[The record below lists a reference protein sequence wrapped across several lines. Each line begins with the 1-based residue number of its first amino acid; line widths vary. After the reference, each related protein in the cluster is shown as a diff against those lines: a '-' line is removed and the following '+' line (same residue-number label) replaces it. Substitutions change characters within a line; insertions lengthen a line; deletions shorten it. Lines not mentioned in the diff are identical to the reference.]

1 MLHIRLLQILLRRLK
16 KILSGLQVS
25 EILVGSAPGCLLDN
39 DPLTLL
45 VDHLELL
52 SEVSALLLVHLVEV
66 DLGGVRHEYLH
77 VVLLLNQGLYY
88 AVLFLL
94 HLLRLSSLELV
105 LLLLLE
111 IPMGRRRGRR
121 GLVLDDDI
129 VSTCLDRRAH
139 LLLLIDVCDDG

>member
-1 MLHIRLLQILLRRLK
+1 MLHIRFLQILLSRLK
-16 KILSGLQVS
+16 KILSGLQVA
-25 EILVGSAPGCLLDN
+25 EILVGSTPGCLLDY

-52 SEVSALLLVHLVEV
+52 SEVSALLLVELVEV
-66 DLGGVRHEYLH
+66 DLRGIRHEYLH
-77 VVLLLNQGLYY
+77 VVLLLHKGLHY
-88 AVLFLL
+88 AVLFLP

-105 LLLLLE
+105 LLLE

-129 VSTCLDRRAH
+129 VPTRLDR
-139 LLLLIDVCDDG
+139 